1 MTDAEH
7 QRLAH
12 ILGMLGSDSVGERA
26 AAALQAEAFRKR
38 HGMTWAE
45 MMSGTPPSWAQQSE
59 DLMRAASE
67 RIAELEAEI
76 QILAQRRPVAA
87 SPPQPVPQPWVSPI
101 TLQGLRNFLSVAVLT
116 VGPFAII
123 CGLAYWLR

>member
-1 MTDAEH
+1 VTDTER

-45 MMSGTPPSWAQQSE
+45 MMSGETVYV
-59 DLMRAASE
+59 D
-67 RIAELEAEI
+67 
-76 QILAQRRPVAA
+76 RPVYVDRAVPPYPP
-87 SPPQPVPQPWVSPI
+87 PPQPYPPPPPAPQPWAS
-101 TLQGLRNFLSVAVLT
+101 LQGFLRNSLPPFVLGVA
-116 VGPFAII
+116 PFVII
-123 CGLAYWLR
+123 YGLAYWFR